1 MTGSGYK
8 KGTEKHMGNPTFL
21 LYMNCPRVIDEFTVE
36 LPEERIDLN
45 YHEINNLFPLI
56 SPVGTYCPCHRATQ
70 AGEKANP
77 QGDIGKH
84 LFPFFFGRRWYGRKK
99 RCRGS
104 KQTQH
109 ILNWVWQTRKE
120 QLTAAYTFFPMLQEM
135 NPYLKHDRCNAH
147 AVLRL

>member
-70 AGEKANP
+70 ASEKANP

-99 RCRGS
+99 KVQGIQADTAYS
-104 KQTQH
+104 KLGLADTKRTTH
-109 ILNWVWQTRKE
+109 CSLY
-120 QLTAAYTFFPMLQEM
+120 LFPYVARNESL
-135 NPYLKHDRCNAH
+135 PKT
-147 AVLRL
+147 